1 MEKNQVTAL
10 IEIKAMPKTKYGYS
24 DLAKSIAQF
33 DEVDSVRLMSGS
45 FDLAVMVKCDS
56 VNQVGKF
63 VAECLSPLDGVIGIS
78 THFVIGRYKD
88 DGKILTVEED
98 EDDRGLYTV

>member
-1 MEKNQVTAL
+1 MNNNSVTAL

-24 DLAKSIAQF
+24 DLAKTIAQF
-33 DEVDSVRLMSGS
+33 KEVDSVNLMSGV

-56 VNQVGKF
+56 INQVGRF
-63 VAECLSPLDGVIGIS
+63 VAECLSPLEGVVNIA
-78 THFVIGRYKD
+78 THFVIARYKEA
-88 DGKILTVEED
+88 GEILDTLDD